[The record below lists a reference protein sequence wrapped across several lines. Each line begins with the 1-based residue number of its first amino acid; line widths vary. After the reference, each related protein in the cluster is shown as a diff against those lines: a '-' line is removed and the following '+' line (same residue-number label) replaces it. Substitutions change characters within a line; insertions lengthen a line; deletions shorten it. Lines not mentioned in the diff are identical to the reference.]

1 MNEFDNSKLTGI
13 FFSILKKK
21 FKRSSVLSFF
31 IRLRSVLFCGP
42 LNVEPKPM
50 HAYVH
55 CELDLVIPK

>member
-1 MNEFDNSKLTGI
+1 MNLIIVNLLEF
-13 FFSILKKK
+13 FFFHTKKNL
-21 FKRSSVLSFF
+21 KRSSVLSFF
-31 IRLRSVLFCGP
+31 IRVRSFLFCGP